1 MAVAHTVNPNK
12 RIMSNVGATTSG
24 NTMVTASDFASDIT
38 NYSVDGINFKSVIT
52 VNQFTTNISADAAL
66 AFGQK
71 IGVFPQG
78 FIKIKDV
85 LLDANLST
93 PTGLSSTA
101 GEIGLGTVVGSGA
114 VAVLSGTAT
123 FEDILTGQTMG
134 NLVAGTPNDETASVD
149 TDSILDGSS
158 TAKSVFLNVASTWN
172 QTAAEDVTIDAT
184 ATIFWTFLGSGITGG
199 V

>member
-1 MAVAHTVNPNK
+1 MAVTQRVNPNK
-12 RIMSNVGATTSG
+12 RVLQNVGSATSG
-24 NTMVTASDFASDIT
+24 NTMVTAGDFASEIT
-38 NYSVDGINFKSVIT
+38 NYSVDGINFKSIISVK
-52 VNQFTTNISADAAL
+52 QFTKNISADAAL

-71 IGVFPQG
+71 IAIFPKG
-78 FIKIKDV
+78 IIKVKDI

-123 FEDILTGQTMG
+123 FEDILTGQTMS
-134 NLVAGTPNDETASVD
+134 NLVAGTPNDETAQVD
-149 TDSILDGSS
+149 TDGILDGSG
-158 TAKSVFLNVASTWN
+158 TAKSMFLNVASTWN

-184 ATIFWTFLGSGITGG
+184 ATVFWTFLGSSITGG
-199 V
+199 I